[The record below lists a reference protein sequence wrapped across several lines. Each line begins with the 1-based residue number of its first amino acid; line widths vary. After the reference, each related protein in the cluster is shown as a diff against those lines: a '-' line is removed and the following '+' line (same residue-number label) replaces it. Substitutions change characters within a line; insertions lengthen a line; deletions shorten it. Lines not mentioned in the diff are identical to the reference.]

1 MKKLFYF
8 LGFLLYVVIATAI
21 RTSGYILGAIPTMLL
36 FGVTIYLIPRILIK
50 CWEWNRTREKKHK
63 AKKVSAKLNIPE
75 DILAHCEFVGNN
87 EQLTNYLQ
95 TCVDNGLLTQDQR
108 IVLFDAYKRKG

>member
-1 MKKLFYF
+1 MKKLFYVF
-8 LGFLLYVVIATAI
+8 GILLYAVIAAAI

-36 FGVTIYLIPRILIK
+36 FSFTVYLIPRILIK
-50 CWEWNRTREKKHK
+50 CWEWNRTREKKNK

-87 EQLTNYLQ
+87 EQLANYLQ
-95 TCVDNGLLTQDQR
+95 TCVDKGLLTQDQSAA
-108 IVLFDAYKRKG
+108 LFNAYKQK